1 MIANE
6 TTKTS
11 TQLVEFFAFSAKRVA
26 FGYDDVDGPKRFH
39 AQNTTTTPP
48 MIVRTGTTSL
58 PSERILRCPF
68 RRFARST
75 DGGGSVIGPGCF
87 AR

>member
-1 MIANE
+1 MIAHE

-39 AQNTTTTPP
+39 AQKTTTTPP

-58 PSERILRCPF
+58 PSERIKSGVPSEDLRGRPMGA
-68 RRFARST
+68 AR
-75 DGGGSVIGPGCF
+75 
-87 AR
+87 